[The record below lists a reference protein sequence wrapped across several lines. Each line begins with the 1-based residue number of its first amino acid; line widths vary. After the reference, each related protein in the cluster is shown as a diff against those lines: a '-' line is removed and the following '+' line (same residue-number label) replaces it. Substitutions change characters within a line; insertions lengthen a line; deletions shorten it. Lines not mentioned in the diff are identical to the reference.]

1 MWEESRRKRLK
12 ESEDKRHSWAGHE
25 DMGGVSGLR
34 SNSEADVAAAFKREL
49 LKMSRHSPC
58 RSPQHR
64 SVTFDPCG
72 SDTLVLPPIHSLSIT
87 NTTEEPEIQKKTL
100 CIQESQ
106 NNDLQTQSQETSG
119 NTEVTPCMTSD
130 TSQISLVE
138 VINDDS
144 ERKTIDK
151 VQPTKEP
158 IKNSAGAK
166 QTISKRTFSSKN
178 RASLSA
184 KLPSS
189 SSKTSSSSSS
199 SSPKCV
205 SGSETASLRKL
216 VPLRSSAQIQERPGG
231 SVAKKTQAFRPEEK
245 MCRVTLLTLDRP
257 SPQTSACNSTV
268 KSPSFARNTVASTT
282 RHATAP
288 GNQAKVPALT
298 RTASLR
304 LSQVLKPTQTPAETV
319 RPSLPAGRLRKSSA
333 ASEISAETVR
343 PSPPAGRL
351 RKSSAASEISAE
363 TVRPSL
369 PAGRLRKSSAASESS
384 AETVRPPPPAGRL
397 RKSSATSESAGE
409 TVRPS
414 LPAGRL
420 RKSSAASEI
429 SAETVRPSPPAGR
442 LRKSSATSESAGE
455 TVRPSPPAG
464 RLRKS
469 SAASEISTETVRPS
483 PPAGRLRKSSTTSES
498 AGETV
503 RPSPPAGRLRKSSAA
518 SEISTE
524 TVRPSPPAGRLRKSS
539 ATSESAGETVR
550 PSPPAG
556 RLRKSSAASEIS
568 TENCSPVAPCWTPEE
583 EQCRL

>member
-1 MWEESRRKRLK
+1 MWEESRRKRLM

-49 LKMSRHSPC
+49 LKMSRHIPR

-72 SDTLVLPPIHSLSIT
+72 SDTLVLPPIHSHSIT

-130 TSQISLVE
+130 PSQISLVE

-158 IKNSAGAK
+158 IKNGAGAK

-189 SSKTSSSSSS
+189 SIKPSLSSS

-231 SVAKKTQAFRPEEK
+231 SSEKKKQVFRPKEK
-245 MCRVTLLTLDRP
+245 MCRVTLRTLDRP

-268 KSPSFARNTVASTT
+268 KPPSFARNTVASTT

-288 GNQAKVPALT
+288 GNQTKVPALT

-319 RPSLPAGRLRKSSA
+319 RPSPPAGRLRKSSASSEISTETVRPSPPAGRLRKSSA
-333 ASEISAETVR
+333 ASESSAETVRPSPPAGRLRKSSATSESSAETVRPSPPAGRLRKSSATSEISTETVRPSPPAGRLRKSSAISEISAETVR

-351 RKSSAASEISAE
+351 RKSSAASE
-363 TVRPSL
+363 
-369 PAGRLRKSSAASESS
+369 SSVFTRGSHDKHVKP
-384 AETVRPPPPAGRL
+384 TRR
-397 RKSSATSESAGE
+397 
-409 TVRPS
+409 
-414 LPAGRL
+414 
-420 RKSSAASEI
+420 
-429 SAETVRPSPPAGR
+429 
-442 LRKSSATSESAGE
+442 
-455 TVRPSPPAG
+455 
-464 RLRKS
+464 
-469 SAASEISTETVRPS
+469 
-483 PPAGRLRKSSTTSES
+483 
-498 AGETV
+498 
-503 RPSPPAGRLRKSSAA
+503 
-518 SEISTE
+518 
-524 TVRPSPPAGRLRKSS
+524 
-539 ATSESAGETVR
+539 
-550 PSPPAG
+550 
-556 RLRKSSAASEIS
+556 
-568 TENCSPVAPCWTPEE
+568 
-583 EQCRL
+583 

>member
-119 NTEVTPCMTSD
+119 NTEVTPGMTSD
-130 TSQISLVE
+130 PSQISLVE

-158 IKNSAGAK
+158 IKNSAGANN

-189 SSKTSSSSSS
+189 SSKTSSSSS

-268 KSPSFARNTVASTT
+268 KSPSFTRNTVASTT

-333 ASEISAETVR
+333 S
-343 PSPPAGRL
+343 
-351 RKSSAASEISAE
+351 SEISAE

-469 SAASEISTETVRPS
+469 SAASEISTE
-483 PPAGRLRKSSTTSES
+483 
-498 AGETV
+498 
-503 RPSPPAGRLRKSSAA
+503 
-518 SEISTE
+518 
-524 TVRPSPPAGRLRKSS
+524 
-539 ATSESAGETVR
+539 
-550 PSPPAG
+550 
-556 RLRKSSAASEIS
+556 
-568 TENCSPVAPCWTPEE
+568 NCSPVAPCWTPEE
-583 EQCRL
+583 EQHHL